1 MEKKRPSHK
10 WTSDET
16 NLFSQILA
24 DPENNFMVTLKKSAF
39 KKHPIVKYLIPLL
52 PNLKKAWEM
61 FSTKEKI
68 QNIEGRRERI
78 QIFFFFI
85 HHNIHIYKLY

>member
-1 MEKKRPSHK
+1 MEKKRPSHQ
-10 WTSDET
+10 WTSGET

-24 DPENNFMVTLKKSAF
+24 DPENNFMVTLKKSAL

-52 PNLKKAWEM
+52 LNLKKAWEM

-68 QNIEGRRERI
+68 QGRRERI
-78 QIFFFFI
+78 QIGGQSRRVSLKNLAI
-85 HHNIHIYKLY
+85 